1 MMAKAPKLPHKKS
14 TKLQAFLTIE
24 IPVIHQ
30 MTGINAYISQMGF
43 VTSQF
48 HFEFSEYVPLLMT
61 CVQLIAAIF
70 SMIYIIKLT
79 PRKILLIGNLGMSLC
94 CFVIGICFVVIKE
107 RFEAFWSIIAFLIV
121 FMALNGGTFIPAIGL
136 YVADV
141 GSRWTIRWSLFMNWF
156 MCACSIVLFITIAD
170 RFGFATVFIVFGIV
184 SMIGFVL
191 NMFFMIET
199 KYMPENIARIELEP
213 KKTEVV

>member
-1 MMAKAPKLPHKKS
+1 MANAHNLPHKES
-14 TKLQAFLTIE
+14 TKIQAFLTIE

-48 HFEFSEYVPLLMT
+48 RFDFSEYVPLLMT
-61 CVQLIAAIF
+61 CVQLIAAIL
-70 SMIYIIKLT
+70 SMLYILKLT

-94 CFVIGICFVVIKE
+94 CFIIGICFMVIHE
-107 RFEAFWSIIAFLIV
+107 RFEAFWSIIAFLVV

-136 YVADV
+136 YVADI
-141 GSRWTIRWSLFMNWF
+141 GSRRTIRWSLFMNWF
-156 MCACSIVLFITIAD
+156 ICAWSVVIFIMIGD
-170 RFGFATVFIVFGIV
+170 RFGYATVFLVFGSI

-191 NMFFMIET
+191 NVFFMIET
-199 KYMPENIARIELEP
+199 KF
-213 KKTEVV
+213 K